1 MSWKEVQEEMDK
13 IEQIVESLETED
25 DKLEKG
31 PNESEVENEGNK
43 LPEQAKVAIYVNN
56 ARAILLIKCTLILS
70 KIMFEMYR

>member
-31 PNESEVENEGNK
+31 PNESEVENDETK
-43 LPEQAKVAIYVNN
+43 
-56 ARAILLIKCTLILS
+56 
-70 KIMFEMYR
+70 